1 MQRKMGS
8 KSLPD
13 GVGAKCSQT
22 SSDGTKLKTNDGG
35 LKEDDRQ

>member
-1 MQRKMGS
+1 MGS
-8 KSLPD
+8 KSLSD

-22 SSDGTKLKTNDGG
+22 GGNGTKLKANNGG